1 MDQVMNP
8 ALRSEVYDL
17 AEAADHIRRANRIL
31 VMGCSGGGKSTLSQQ
46 IVTRF
51 GLTYVSIDRD
61 VLWLPGWV
69 QRDRDEQRAIIVTKV
84 QGERWIMDG
93 TNPSTFDIRLPRTD
107 LVIWVRMPRLLCI
120 WGAISRWIKWMG
132 RTRPE
137 MAPGCIEKV
146 DWEFL
151 RFIWTFEE
159 KFTPRVLAGLA
170 EHGPNVPVLQLKS
183 RGEMRQLLDLLC
195 RPA

>member
-1 MDQVMNP
+1 MNP

-46 IVTRF
+46 IATRF